1 MAVDLLTKDTI
12 QVVEADHLNWQEA
25 IRKAAQP
32 LVDNGTIGKDYV
44 NSMVEVVKKKGPYIN
59 IGPEIA
65 LAHSRPSQSVK
76 RIGLALMKTKQD
88 VDLVNKD
95 HPIRLWFVLAAVD
108 STSHLEVIKE
118 LSQVLMDQSKQKA
131 LLNAQSVDEILQV
144 LKG

>member
-1 MAVDLLTKDTI
+1 MALDLLTKDTI

-32 LVDNGTIGKDYV
+32 LVDNGPIGKDYV

>member
-1 MAVDLLTKDTI
+1 MALDLLTKDTI